1 MSPEA
6 KERLRRMLIVHEGL
20 RLKPY
25 RCPAGYLTIGVG
37 RNLEA
42 RGISREEAMVLL
54 ESDIA
59 EAEAAARGFFPAF
72 DRFEE
77 PRQAVLVDMA
87 FNLGAVRLGGFR
99 RFRAALERGDFEQ
112 AAREMLDSK
121 WAKQVGPRARRLAE
135 MMRRGTWADNV

>member
-20 RLKPY
+20 WLKPY

-72 DRFEE
+72 DRLEE

-87 FNLGAVRLGGFR
+87 FNLGAVRLGGFW

-135 MMRRGTWADNV
+135 MMRRGTWADDV

>member
-6 KERLRRMLIVHEGL
+6 KERLRRLLIVHEGL

-54 ESDIA
+54 ENDIA

-72 DRFEE
+72 DRLEE

-121 WAKQVGPRARRLAE
+121 WAEQVGPRARRLAE
-135 MMRRGTWADNV
+135 MMRRGTWADDV

>member
-72 DRFEE
+72 DRLEE

-135 MMRRGTWADNV
+135 MMRRGTWADDV

>member
-54 ESDIA
+54 ENDIA

-72 DRFEE
+72 DRLEE

-121 WAKQVGPRARRLAE
+121 WAEQVGPRARRLAE
-135 MMRRGTWADNV
+135 MMRRGTWADDV

>member
-54 ESDIA
+54 ENDIA

-72 DRFEE
+72 DRLEE

-99 RFRAALERGDFEQ
+99 RFWAALERGDFEQ

-135 MMRRGTWADNV
+135 MMRRGTWADDV

>member
-6 KERLRRMLIVHEGL
+6 KERLRRLLIVHEGL

-25 RCPAGYLTIGVG
+25 RCSAGYLTIGVG

-54 ESDIA
+54 ENDIA

-72 DRFEE
+72 DRLEE

-121 WAKQVGPRARRLAE
+121 WAEQVGPRARRLAE
-135 MMRRGTWADNV
+135 MMRRGTWADDV